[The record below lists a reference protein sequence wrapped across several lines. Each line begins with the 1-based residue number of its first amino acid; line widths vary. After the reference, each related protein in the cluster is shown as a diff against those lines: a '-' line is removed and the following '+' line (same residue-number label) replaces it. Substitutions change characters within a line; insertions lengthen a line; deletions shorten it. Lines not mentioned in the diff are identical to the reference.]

1 MKLVV
6 NRHILFI
13 IIMTLAIVNHSMG
26 QGNVT
31 LSIQDNV
38 EGKLKT
44 SLNFIIESKLFEPLV
59 EKPSKLSASLNAVGN
74 LNITGLKK
82 VTVVTCALSNQLPFQ
97 VLMSPG
103 DSLGLVISSNGDSKN
118 RLSFTFTGKNAIR
131 YNFKSLRDSLLM
143 TKKLKNVN
151 SAEALF
157 KAVDSIDAKNNKLI
171 DTYFEIEKDQFLY
184 DYLYA
189 INKARA
195 FVVIYNEAKNNRI
208 SFEPKDFNIINK
220 YFPKTEKHLEELLVT
235 TNDYV
240 YSMKLASQI
249 LSDRKPNE
257 NTLLRKTKVIDSAF
271 RSPLKNI
278 LLANSYYKY
287 SNSSS
292 SNEKGIEIGN
302 NWYRKYKDKLGDS
315 SYNNFIDQGYYIA
328 NLINKNLPDSILN
341 LSFFSSEN
349 KPIKLRE
356 ILSKYNNS
364 AIVLDH
370 WATWCG
376 PCIFEFKAGNE
387 NVRQA
392 QVKGVKFIYISLD
405 LDSKVSQMNKL
416 IKEYDLDSY
425 RLDKKSTS
433 AYSKYFNIGEIP
445 RYISL
450 NSLGEVKNI
459 NLPRPSSREFPQA
472 MKTLSSETK

>member
-1 MKLVV
+1 M
-6 NRHILFI
+6 I
-13 IIMTLAIVNHSMG
+13 LAIVNRSVG
-26 QGNVT
+26 QGKVT

-38 EGKLKT
+38 DGKLKT
-44 SLNFIIESKLFEPLV
+44 SLPFIIESKLFEPVV
-59 EKPSKLSASLNAVGN
+59 ERPLKLYTALNADGN
-74 LNITGLKK
+74 LNISGLKK
-82 VTVVTCALSNQLPFQ
+82 VTVVTCGLPNQLPFQ

-103 DSLGLVISSNGDSKN
+103 DSLGVVISSSAGNKN
-118 RLSFTFTGKNAIR
+118 RLSLTFTGKNAIR

-143 TKKLKNVN
+143 NKKLRNVN

-157 KAVDSIDAKNNKLI
+157 KAVDSIDAKNKKLI
-171 DTYFEIEKDQFLY
+171 DTYFKNERDQLLY

-189 INKARA
+189 ISKARA
-195 FVVIYNEAKNNRI
+195 FVVIYNEAKSNSI
-208 SFEPKDFNIINK
+208 SFEPKDFNIINN

-240 YSMKLASQI
+240 YSMKMASQI

-278 LLANSYYKY
+278 LLANSYYRY

-292 SNEKGIEIGN
+292 SNEKDIEIGN

-315 SYNNFIDQGYYIA
+315 SYNNFIDQGYYIV
-328 NLINKNLPDSILN
+328 NLINKKLPDSILN
-341 LSFFSSEN
+341 LNFFSSEN

-356 ILSKYNNS
+356 ILSKYNDS

-376 PCIFEFKAGNE
+376 PCIFEFKAGKE

-392 QVKGVKFIYISLD
+392 QLKGVKFIYISLD

-416 IKEYDLDSY
+416 IKEYGLDSY
-425 RLDKKSTS
+425 RLDKKSAS
-433 AYSKYFNIGEIP
+433 AYSKFFNIKEIP

-450 NSLGEVKNI
+450 DSFGKVKNI
-459 NLPRPSSREFPQA
+459 NLPRPSSHEFAQA
-472 MKTLSSETK
+472 MKTLSSEAK